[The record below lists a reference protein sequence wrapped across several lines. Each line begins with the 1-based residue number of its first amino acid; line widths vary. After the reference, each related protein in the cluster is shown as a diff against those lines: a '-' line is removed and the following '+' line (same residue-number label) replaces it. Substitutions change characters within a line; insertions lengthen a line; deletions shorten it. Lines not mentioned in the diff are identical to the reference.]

1 MAKEVQ
7 KSTSSKYLYL
17 IIVDLLKQGLM
28 PAVICSRLNI
38 KKQKL
43 QYYLSSLKRHKIIKK
58 VGYGTWEILKD
69 FNGELPKEVQKHLK
83 DDRAQISDKEFFVI
97 RELTGTSTD
106 LIRKNEKSEPGLRN
120 IDDAE
125 LTENQYFLLSAL
137 SLQYR
142 SGDTGRF
149 DELFPDF
156 LANALFTFKIASRE
170 IMSKNPVDMFQ
181 NPVFGYNVTK
191 DLGMLILNNPKLIIP
206 NKTIAFEIED
216 APAAMSGQVKLKLI
230 GTEVK
235 MY

>member
-1 MAKEVQ
+1 M
-7 KSTSSKYLYL
+7 
-17 IIVDLLKQGLM
+17 
-28 PAVICSRLNI
+28 
-38 KKQKL
+38 
-43 QYYLSSLKRHKIIKK
+43 
-58 VGYGTWEILKD
+58 KD
-69 FNGELPKEVQKHLK
+69 FSNEEIILSGLGGNIEGDLDGRRKRAQFSKLGASMYRKQMIERIPQLPKNVQKHLK

-106 LIRKNEKSEPGLRN
+106 IIRKNEKSEPGLRN

-142 SGDTGRF
+142 SGDSGRF

-156 LANALFTFKIASRE
+156 LANAQFTFKIASRE
-170 IMSKNPVDMFQ
+170 IMSANPVDMFQ

-206 NKTIAFEIED
+206 NKTISFEIDE
-216 APAAMSGQVKLKLI
+216 APAAMSGEVKLKLI